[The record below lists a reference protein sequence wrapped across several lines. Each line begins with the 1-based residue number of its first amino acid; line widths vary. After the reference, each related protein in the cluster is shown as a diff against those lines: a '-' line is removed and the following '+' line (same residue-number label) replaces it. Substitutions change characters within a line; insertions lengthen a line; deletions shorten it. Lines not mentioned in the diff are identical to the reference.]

1 MNQGP
6 FLDLRAPLRNLRF
19 FWVLTSFY
27 TTYHFL
33 PNNASMAPSGYLD
46 VHCHF
51 FPPISEET
59 ASQLVTQLRGANFM
73 VESTSQLHWSA
84 EEIIKYNDHAGVD
97 MALLSYVPNT
107 HDALHRGNC
116 YAHQVVKWFP
126 ARFGHLLALPTDD
139 AEMCLREIRNGDEYD
154 EPKPDG
160 YAVNT
165 RYNGVSLSD
174 PRLDPVFQALDSRNA
189 VLHIHPNAY
198 SPGAYGKP
206 SALIDVAFDTCR
218 VATDMLYK
226 GLFRRYPNIKY
237 IFAHCGGALPAL
249 SGRLSL
255 LGTESWVPNPEN
267 LTKQEIES
275 QLSKL
280 YVDTA
285 ATAKTGLEP
294 AAKMVGWD
302 HCVYGADCG
311 VPCST
316 WSTMDENLNDV
327 GARETDAGVTQGTV
341 RENTWRLFPAATA
354 RVQQNYKP

>member
-1 MNQGP
+1 
-6 FLDLRAPLRNLRF
+6 
-19 FWVLTSFY
+19 
-27 TTYHFL
+27 
-33 PNNASMAPSGYLD
+33 MAPEGYLD

-51 FPPISEET
+51 FPDISDEV
-59 ASQLVTQLRGANFM
+59 ASNLVTQLRAAYFM
-73 VESTSQLHWSA
+73 AEKLSDVQWSA
-84 EEIIKYNDHAGVD
+84 EGIIEYNDHAGVA
-97 MALLSYVPNT
+97 MALLSYVART
-107 HDALHRGNC
+107 HEMLREGND
-116 YAHQVVKWFP
+116 YAHKIVQNYP
-126 ARFGHLLALPTDD
+126 TRFGHLLALPTDD
-139 AEMCLREIRNGDEYD
+139 AEACLREIQHGDEYD

-165 RYNGVSLSD
+165 QYNGVLLSD
-174 PRLDPVFQALDSRNA
+174 ARLAPVFDELDAQGA
-189 VLHIHPNAY
+189 VVHVHPNAY
-198 SPGAYGKP
+198 LPGEYCKP

-226 GLFRRYPNIKY
+226 GIFRRYPNIKF

-255 LGTESWVPNPEN
+255 LGAESWVPNPEK

-294 AAKMVGWD
+294 AAKMVGWNR
-302 HCVYGADCG
+302 CVYGADCG

-316 WSTMDENLNDV
+316 WATMDENMRDV
-327 GARETDAGVTQGTV
+327 SAREAEAGVEQGTV
-341 RENTWRLFPAATA
+341 RNNTWKLFPSAAKRA
-354 RVQQNYKP
+354 DQS